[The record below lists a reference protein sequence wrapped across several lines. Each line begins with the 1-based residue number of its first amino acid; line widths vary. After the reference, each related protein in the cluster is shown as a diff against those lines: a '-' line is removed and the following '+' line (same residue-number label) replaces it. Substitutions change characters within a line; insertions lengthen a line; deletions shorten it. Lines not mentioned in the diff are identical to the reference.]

1 MVSVFWGLVMLL
13 FILSR
18 LKMVN
23 SHLFFFGFL
32 NDSLSLEMGFCPPSK
47 SFHPKLELFKVK
59 ATSLGLRC
67 HELFL
72 GGKGIHS
79 FLLLLSLFIFILVL
93 VESSVFPLPLYL
105 TPVIK

>member
-1 MVSVFWGLVMLL
+1 
-13 FILSR
+13 
-18 LKMVN
+18 MVN

-47 SFHPKLELFKVK
+47 SVHPKLELFKVK

-72 GGKGIHS
+72 GLVWGKGIHS
-79 FLLLLSLFIFILVL
+79 FLLLLIVFIYFYFGFGGVLSFSPSFIFD
-93 VESSVFPLPLYL
+93 SGY
-105 TPVIK
+105 